1 MSSSSFDRQT
11 VENILS
17 EDRESSDESNVRI
30 ASAAYQA
37 EFPYER
43 DGEAQV
49 TRREFC
55 NFLFLTSS
63 ALFVGAAGF
72 AAKAAY
78 DSQQKTEF
86 AAARIAK
93 VTELEPGSAL
103 NFSYPKEEDSAIL
116 VRSPDG
122 SYSAFGQKCTHL
134 SCPVHYAKAHGR
146 LECPC
151 HEGGFDAKTGEVL
164 YGPPPRP
171 LDRIKIEVRNGE
183 IFATAREVRGNGS

>member
-1 MSSSSFDRQT
+1 MSFSSSDNQT
-11 VENILS
+11 VANILS
-17 EDRESSDESNVRI
+17 EERESSDESNVRV
-30 ASAAYQA
+30 ASASYQA
-37 EFPYER
+37 EFPYVR

-63 ALFVGAAGF
+63 ALFVGAGGF

-86 AAARIAK
+86 AAGRIDGAK
-93 VTELEPGSAL
+93 GLAPGSSL
-103 NFSYPKEEDSAIL
+103 NFSYPAEEDTAIL
-116 VRSPDG
+116 IRSSDG

-171 LDRIKIEVRNGE
+171 LDKITIEVRNGE
-183 IFATAREVRGNGS
+183 IFATGREVRGNGS